1 METKRQAEQT
11 VPMEG
16 FGTAPNVTPALK
28 QTNYSGTLLKDR
40 YLIEGELGR
49 GGIGV
54 VYLARDTQLH
64 QRRVVIKVLLESSEQ
79 SLHTPWFRK
88 KFDQEVEALV
98 RIDHPGVVGV
108 LDVGAMPDG
117 KPFFVMQYVEGTN
130 LRTLMQQEMQAG
142 KMDLSRIAH
151 IVRQIGQALT
161 AAHEKGI
168 IHRDL
173 KPENVMVQRPTEG
186 EEVLKLIDFGIATVK
201 DSQSNNNDSGK
212 TKVAGALPY
221 MAPEQLRG
229 EPQAASDT
237 WSLGVM
243 TYEMLT
249 GHLPFNAET
258 LVQLHEQ
265 QRKGAQPPPRELRA
279 DLTPAAEQIVMKAL
293 AFSPEERYGRARDFG
308 DTLAEALLSNIPR
321 TMHTNSISGQRL
333 TSPSMPTELGSG
345 SLPPELAVARPAA
358 GKSPLPYFALVI
370 LLLAGA
376 VGIYSYFKL
385 RNAPPSHTP
394 ENPSGGAAVLPER
407 ALSYSISSCQRLN
420 PQDRTCA
427 GEAKEYNQAIIFP
440 PNSGLRLN
448 FSNERPGHFYI
459 FNEAAQAQNGPPMYI
474 LLAPALDAPDAKLTT
489 GQKLPLPGEK
499 TYFIADKAQGTEKLW
514 LIWSPDPLPEFEKLR
529 SALLARKAFAITEP
543 AEVKL
548 VQDFIQRHET
558 TAKAVAELGDTQT
571 YLKAKPGSLWVYPM
585 KLERQ

>member
-1 METKRQAEQT
+1 METKRQSEQT
-11 VPMEG
+11 RPMES

-40 YLIEGELGR
+40 YMIEGELGR

-54 VYLARDTQLH
+54 VYLARDMQLH

-201 DSQSNNNDSGK
+201 DSQSNNTDSGK

-229 EPQAASDT
+229 EPEAASDT

-265 QRKGAQPPPRELRA
+265 QRKGAQPPPRELRP
-279 DLTPAAEQIVMKAL
+279 DLTPAAEQIVLKAM
-293 AFSPEERYGRARDFG
+293 AFAAEERFGRARDFG
-308 DTLAEALLSNIPR
+308 DSLAEALLTNIPR
-321 TMHTNSISGQRL
+321 AMHTNSMTSQRL

-345 SLPPELAVARPAA
+345 SLPPALAAARPAP
-358 GKSPLPYFALVI
+358 GKSPLPYFALIVF
-370 LLLAGA
+370 LLAGVA
-376 VGIYSYFKL
+376 GIYSYFKV

-394 ENPSGGAAVLPER
+394 ENPSGSAVVLPER
-407 ALSYSISSCQRLN
+407 VLSYSISSCLRVNKDQ
-420 PQDRTCA
+420 TCA
-427 GEAKEYNQAIIFP
+427 DQAKEYSQAILFP

-448 FSNERPGHFYI
+448 FSSERAGHFYI
-459 FNEAAQAQNGPPMYI
+459 FNEATDPKTRQPMYI
-474 LLAPALDAPDAKLTT
+474 LLAPVPLDRPDARLAA
-489 GQKLPLPGEK
+489 GQKLPLPGE
-499 TYFIADKAQGTEKLW
+499 TTFFVADEAQGTEKLW
-514 LIWSPDPLPEFEKLR
+514 LIWSPEPLVEFEQLR
-529 SALLARKAFAITEP
+529 QGLLARKTYAITTPE
-543 AEVKL
+543 EVKR
-548 VQDFIQRHET
+548 VQEFIQRSET
-558 TAKAVAELGDTQT
+558 SAKAIAELGDTQT
-571 YLKAKPGSLWVYPM
+571 YLKAKSGSLWVYPL

>member
-1 METKRQAEQT
+1 MD
-11 VPMEG
+11 G
-16 FGTAPNVTPALK
+16 FGTAPNIAPALK

-54 VYLARDTQLH
+54 VYLARDMQLH

-130 LRTLMQQEMQAG
+130 LRTVMQQEMQAG
-142 KMDLSRIAH
+142 KMDLARIAH

-161 AAHEKGI
+161 AAHDKGI

-201 DSQSNNNDSGK
+201 DSQSHNTESGK

-243 TYEMLT
+243 TYELLT
-249 GHLPFNAET
+249 GQLPFNAET

-265 QRKGAQPPPRELRA
+265 QRQGAQQPPRELRP
-279 DLTPAAEQIVMKAL
+279 DLSPAAEQIVLKAI
-293 AFSPEERYGRARDFG
+293 AFAAEERFGRARDFG
-308 DTLAEALLSNIPR
+308 DTLAESLLTNIPR
-321 TMHTNSISGQRL
+321 TMHTNSMSGQQL
-333 TSPSMPTELGSG
+333 TTPSSPTELGSG
-345 SLPPELAVARPAA
+345 TLPPELAVARPAS
-358 GKSPLPYFALVI
+358 GKSPLPYFALIVV
-370 LLLAGA
+370 LLAGV
-376 VGIYSYFKL
+376 VGIYSYFKV

-394 ENPSGGAAVLPER
+394 ENSGGVKTIKPER
-407 ALSYSISSCQRLN
+407 ALSYSISSCLRVNAQN
-420 PQDRTCA
+420 RTCA
-427 GEAKEYNQAIIFP
+427 GEATEYNDPIVFP
-440 PNSGLRLN
+440 PKSGLRLN
-448 FSNERPGHFYI
+448 FSNERAGHFYI
-459 FNEAAQAQNGPPMYI
+459 FNEAAQAKNGPPMYI
-474 LLAPALDAPDAKLTT
+474 LLAPALDALDASLTA
-489 GQKLPLPGEK
+489 GQNLSLPGEK
-499 TYFIADKAQGTEKLW
+499 IYFLADKAQGTEKLW
-514 LIWSPDPLPEFEKLR
+514 LIWSPNPLPEFEQLR
-529 SALLARKAFAITEP
+529 RNLLARKFAGITAP
-543 AEVKL
+543 DEVKL
-548 VQDFIQRHET
+548 VQDFIKRNET
-558 TAKAVAELGDTQT
+558 AAKPIAELGDTQMH
-571 YLKAKPGSLWVYPM
+571 LKANPGSLLVYLM
-585 KLERQ
+585 KLRRQSGTP